1 MSIGRKDIE
10 VLIITG
16 LSGAG
21 KTQAANCLEDMG
33 YFCVDNLPP
42 ALVTKFTELSVQ
54 LEGNRMKAAF
64 VMDVRGGH
72 FFNDLLAVLD
82 DLEKQGIKYQILF
95 LEASDEVLLR
105 RFKESRRRHPLAPS
119 GRLVEAIRLERKML
133 EDLRGRANVIIDTST
148 MTVPKLKEE
157 LTRLFGSDD
166 ERHVLT
172 ITVMSFGYK
181 LGLPMDA
188 DLVMDVR
195 FLPNP
200 NYEPDLHDLTGEDEQ
215 VKKYVLDSHAT
226 RSFLRRFLNLLKFL
240 LPFYV
245 KEGKTHLVVAVG
257 CTGGQHRSV
266 VLADYIGS
274 QLRRLGY
281 RVIIKH
287 RDVERYR
294 LERLRT

>member
-1 MSIGRKDIE
+1 MGSKDLE

-21 KTQAANCLEDMG
+21 KTQAVNCLEDLG

-42 ALVTKFTELSVQ
+42 ALVSKFTELSAQ
-54 LEGNRMKAAF
+54 LEGNKMKVAF
-64 VMDVRGGH
+64 VIDVRGGQ
-72 FFNDLLAVLD
+72 FFNDLFAVLD
-82 DLEKQGIKYQILF
+82 DLERQGIKHQILF

-105 RFKESRRRHPLAPS
+105 RFKESRRKHPLAPS

-133 EDLRGRANVIIDTST
+133 QELRGRANVIIDTSA
-148 MTVPKLKEE
+148 MSVSKLKEE

-166 ERHVLT
+166 DKDVMT
-172 ITVMSFGYK
+172 ITVVSFGYK

-200 NYEPDLHDLTGEDEQ
+200 NYEPDLHYLTGEDDE
-215 VKKYVLDSHAT
+215 VKKYVLGSDTT

-245 KEGKTHLVVAVG
+245 REGKTHLVLAVG

-266 VLADYIGS
+266 VLADYIGK
-274 QLRRLGY
+274 QLRKLGY
-281 RVIIKH
+281 RVILKH
-287 RDVERYR
+287 RDVERYKV
-294 LERLRT
+294 ENF

>member
-1 MSIGRKDIE
+1 LLLGSKDLE

-21 KTQAANCLEDMG
+21 KTQAVNCLEDLG

-42 ALVTKFTELSVQ
+42 ALVSKFTELSAQ
-54 LEGNRMKAAF
+54 LEGNKMKVAF
-64 VMDVRGGH
+64 VIDVRGGQ
-72 FFNDLLAVLD
+72 FFNDLFAVLD
-82 DLEKQGIKYQILF
+82 DLERQGIKHQILF

-105 RFKESRRRHPLAPS
+105 RFKESRRKHPLAPS

-133 EDLRGRANVIIDTST
+133 QELRGRANVIIDTSA
-148 MTVPKLKEE
+148 MSVSKLKEE

-166 ERHVLT
+166 DKDVMT
-172 ITVMSFGYK
+172 ITVVSFGYK

-200 NYEPDLHDLTGEDEQ
+200 NYEPDLHYLTGEDDE
-215 VKKYVLDSHAT
+215 VKKYVLGSETT

-245 KEGKTHLVVAVG
+245 REGKTHLVLAVG

-266 VLADYIGS
+266 VLADYIGK
-274 QLRRLGY
+274 QLRKLGY
-281 RVIIKH
+281 RVILKH
-287 RDVERYR
+287 RDVERYKV
-294 LERLRT
+294 ENF

>member
-1 MSIGRKDIE
+1 MSLGSKDIE

-72 FFNDLLAVLD
+72 FFNDLLNVLD
-82 DLEKQGIKYQILF
+82 DLDKQGIRYQMLF

-105 RFKESRRRHPLAPS
+105 RFKESRRKHPLAPS
-119 GRLVEAIRLERKML
+119 GRLIEAIRLERKML

-148 MTVPKLKEE
+148 MSVSKLKEE

-166 ERHVLT
+166 EKDVLT

-200 NYEPDLHDLTGEDEQ
+200 NYEPDLHHLTGEDEQ
-215 VKKYVLDSHAT
+215 VKNYVLASETT

-240 LPFYV
+240 LPFYIA
-245 KEGKTHLVVAVG
+245 EGKTHLVVAMG

-287 RDVERYR
+287 RDVERYKV
-294 LERLRT
+294 ERIRR

>member
-1 MSIGRKDIE
+1 MLLGSKDLE

-21 KTQAANCLEDMG
+21 KTQAVNCLEDLG

-42 ALVTKFTELSVQ
+42 ALVSKFTELSAQ
-54 LEGNRMKAAF
+54 LEGNKMKVAF
-64 VMDVRGGH
+64 VIDVRGGQ
-72 FFNDLLAVLD
+72 FFNDLFAVLD
-82 DLEKQGIKYQILF
+82 DLERQGIKHQILF

-105 RFKESRRRHPLAPS
+105 RFKESRRKHPLAPS

-133 EDLRGRANVIIDTST
+133 QELRGRANVIIDTSA
-148 MTVPKLKEE
+148 MSVSKLKEE

-166 ERHVLT
+166 DKDVMT
-172 ITVMSFGYK
+172 ITVVSFGYK

-200 NYEPDLHDLTGEDEQ
+200 NYEPDLHYLTGEDDE
-215 VKKYVLDSHAT
+215 VKKYVLGSDTT

-245 KEGKTHLVVAVG
+245 REGKTHLVLAVG

-266 VLADYIGS
+266 VLADYIGK
-274 QLRRLGY
+274 QLRKLGY
-281 RVIIKH
+281 RVILKH
-287 RDVERYR
+287 RDVERYKV
-294 LERLRT
+294 ENF

>member
-1 MSIGRKDIE
+1 LLLGSKDLE

-21 KTQAANCLEDMG
+21 KTQAVNCLEDLG

-42 ALVTKFTELSVQ
+42 ALVSKFTELSAQ
-54 LEGNRMKAAF
+54 LEGNKMKVAF
-64 VMDVRGGH
+64 VIDVRGGQ
-72 FFNDLLAVLD
+72 FFNDLFAVLD
-82 DLEKQGIKYQILF
+82 DLERQGIKHQILF

-105 RFKESRRRHPLAPS
+105 RFKESRRKHPLAPS

-133 EDLRGRANVIIDTST
+133 QELRGRANVIIDTSA
-148 MTVPKLKEE
+148 MSVSKLKEE

-166 ERHVLT
+166 DKDVLT
-172 ITVMSFGYK
+172 ITVVSFGYK

-188 DLVMDVR
+188 DLVVDVR

-200 NYEPDLHDLTGEDEQ
+200 NYEPDLHYLTGEDDE
-215 VKKYVLDSHAT
+215 VKKYVLGSETT

-245 KEGKTHLVVAVG
+245 REGKTHLVLAVG

-266 VLADYIGS
+266 VLADYIGK
-274 QLRRLGY
+274 QLRKLGY
-281 RVIIKH
+281 RVILKH
-287 RDVERYR
+287 RDVERYKV
-294 LERLRT
+294 ENF

>member
-1 MSIGRKDIE
+1 MLLGSKDLE

-21 KTQAANCLEDMG
+21 KTQAVNCLEDLG

-42 ALVTKFTELSVQ
+42 ALVSKFTELSAQ
-54 LEGNRMKAAF
+54 LEGNKMKVAF
-64 VMDVRGGH
+64 VIDVRGGQ
-72 FFNDLLAVLD
+72 FFNDLFAVLD
-82 DLEKQGIKYQILF
+82 DLERQGIKHQILF

-105 RFKESRRRHPLAPS
+105 RFKESRRKHPLAPS

-133 EDLRGRANVIIDTST
+133 QELRGRANVIIDTSA
-148 MTVPKLKEE
+148 MSVSKLKEE

-166 ERHVLT
+166 DKDVMT
-172 ITVMSFGYK
+172 ITVVSFGYK

-200 NYEPDLHDLTGEDEQ
+200 NYEPDLHYLTGEDDE
-215 VKKYVLDSHAT
+215 VKKYVLGSETT

-245 KEGKTHLVVAVG
+245 REGKTHLVLAVG

-266 VLADYIGS
+266 VLADYIGK
-274 QLRRLGY
+274 QLRKLGY
-281 RVIIKH
+281 RVILKH
-287 RDVERYR
+287 RDVERYKV
-294 LERLRT
+294 ENF

>member
-1 MSIGRKDIE
+1 MLLGSKDLE

-21 KTQAANCLEDMG
+21 KTQAVNCLEDLG

-42 ALVTKFTELSVQ
+42 ALVSKFTELSAQ
-54 LEGNRMKAAF
+54 LEGNKMKVAF
-64 VMDVRGGH
+64 VIDVRGGQ
-72 FFNDLLAVLD
+72 FFNDLFAVLD
-82 DLEKQGIKYQILF
+82 DLERQGIKHQILF

-105 RFKESRRRHPLAPS
+105 RFKESRRKHPLAPS

-133 EDLRGRANVIIDTST
+133 QELRGRANVIIDTSA
-148 MTVPKLKEE
+148 MSVSKLKEE

-166 ERHVLT
+166 DKDVMT
-172 ITVMSFGYK
+172 ITVVSFGYK

-200 NYEPDLHDLTGEDEQ
+200 NYEPDLHYLTGEDDE
-215 VKKYVLDSHAT
+215 VKKYVLGSDTT

-245 KEGKTHLVVAVG
+245 REGKTHLVLAVG
-257 CTGGQHRSV
+257 CTSYNFV
-266 VLADYIGS
+266 
-274 QLRRLGY
+274 
-281 RVIIKH
+281 
-287 RDVERYR
+287 
-294 LERLRT
+294 